1 MRKKLFFILAL
12 LLTAVTGAWADE
24 WDVVYWQTLTCTGA
38 NASGQTG
45 GAASNIG
52 TGVAAA
58 SRSPHAQACILI
70 MV

>member
-1 MRKKLFFILAL
+1 MIKLINWVLA
-12 LLTAVTGAWADE
+12 A
-24 WDVVYWQTLTCTGA
+24 TLIGGGSLNA
-38 NASGQTG
+38 NGGNGGFG